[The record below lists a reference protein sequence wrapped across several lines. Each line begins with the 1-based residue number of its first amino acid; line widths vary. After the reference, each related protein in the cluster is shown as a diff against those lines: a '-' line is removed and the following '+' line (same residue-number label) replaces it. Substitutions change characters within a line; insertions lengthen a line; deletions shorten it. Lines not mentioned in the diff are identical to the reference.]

1 MSRSLDLSA
10 PPTSTEA
17 LIRRRAPV
25 AAAVSPLV
33 AGPALLLSL
42 AVLVWYVR
50 LSLGPW
56 PLALVAAGLAWQ
68 AVHSR
73 RPWPH
78 TVFDGPLFVF
88 LLSAGLAAAVAYDR
102 ETAWPKFWA
111 IVSSIVLYLAV
122 LLMPARVRLGP
133 WRLAP
138 LAVGF
143 AVFSVVIAL
152 YFLFT
157 NNWAEWVGGKMPMLD
172 GVRLWLARWHLP
184 LPGHLMHP
192 NVVGGFLAALL
203 PLQVTALRP
212 LWRGWWRLPVVLV
225 IGLILGTLVL
235 TVSRGAWI
243 GLAVVTGV
251 WLLRQYDRRFLRERP
266 RRQRLLFWLGVAL
279 WAVVLAGLAVLV
291 IPCGP
296 ECEVAVRG
304 RLGLW
309 RVSRDLAGDT
319 PLLGQGFGSYEMAL
333 SSYALMVH
341 VGFIRHS
348 HNFYLQLWLEQGLPA
363 VAAFLALVALAVRQA
378 DLRRPWHGAALAA
391 LGVIAIHG
399 LFDIPFYGGRGVQLL
414 FVPAALIARD
424 GGRQSQSHPSPS
436 PWRRAVGP
444 ALVLLGL
451 VWLLLPTTRAAFLT
465 NLGALAQMRVELTTY
480 RWPEWGL
487 QDAVRRA
494 KAAELE
500 PAMTFYRRA
509 LALNPRQAAANRRLG
524 QIALSLGDYET
535 AHRHLLAAYEAA
547 PGQQAN
553 RYLLGESY
561 AIAGEI
567 EQAAA
572 LWRTISMRFW
582 WQSDWV
588 GPQTFRNRQYW
599 YESIGEH
606 DKAAAIGRVIAL
618 MESSS

>member
-1 MSRSLDLSA
+1 
-10 PPTSTEA
+10 
-17 LIRRRAPV
+17 
-25 AAAVSPLV
+25 
-33 AGPALLLSL
+33 
-42 AVLVWYVR
+42 
-50 LSLGPW
+50 
-56 PLALVAAGLAWQ
+56 
-68 AVHSR
+68 
-73 RPWPH
+73 
-78 TVFDGPLFVF
+78 
-88 LLSAGLAAAVAYDR
+88 VAYDR

-111 IVSSIVLYLAV
+111 IVSSVVLYLAV
-122 LLMPARVRLGP
+122 LLMPRRVRLGR

-138 LAVGF
+138 LSLGF
-143 AVFSVVIAL
+143 ALFPLIIAL

-157 NNWAEWVGGKMPMLD
+157 NNWTDWVGGKMPMLD

-203 PLQVTALRP
+203 PLQVTALRH
-212 LWRGWWRLPVVLV
+212 LWRGWWRLMVVLV
-225 IGLILGTLVL
+225 VAFILATLVL

-251 WLLRQYDRRFLRERP
+251 WLLWQYDRRFLQERP
-266 RRQRLLFWLGVAL
+266 LRRRLLFWLGVAL
-279 WAVVLAGLAVLV
+279 WVLVLGGLAVLV
-291 IPCGP
+291 IPCGT
-296 ECEVAVRG
+296 ECQVAVSG

-309 RVSRDLAGDT
+309 QVSRDLAGDT
-319 PLLGQGFGSYEMAL
+319 PLLGQGFGGYEMAL

-363 VAAFLALVALAVRQA
+363 VVAFLALLALAWRQA
-378 DLRRPWHGAALAA
+378 DGHHPWHVAALAT

-399 LFDIPFYGGRGVQLL
+399 VFDIPFYGGRGVQLL
-414 FVPAALIARD
+414 FVPAALIARE
-424 GGRQSQSHPSPS
+424 GGRELRPNPFLGT
-436 PWRRAVGP
+436 WRRAVGP
-444 ALVLLGL
+444 LLVLLVL

-500 PAMTFYRRA
+500 PAMTYYRRA
-509 LALNPRQAAANRRLG
+509 LALNPRQAAAHRRLG

-535 AHRHLLAAYEAA
+535 AHRHFLAAYEAA
-547 PGQQAN
+547 PHQQAN

-567 EQAAA
+567 ERAAT
-572 LWRTISMRFW
+572 LWRTVNVRLW
-582 WQSDWV
+582 WQTDWV

-599 YESIGEH
+599 YESIGER

-618 MESSS
+618 VMSPADSSERTIDDHPSAVVHRPSSARPSHHAL